1 MPLFALP
8 FPAIDPIAIQFGP
21 LAVRWYALAYV
32 AGITIGW
39 WWIRRLVATPRLWGQ
54 VGRPDLAEVDDFL
67 LWATVGI
74 VLGGRIGYVLF
85 YNPAHYLAEPLEA
98 VMLWKGGMSFHGG
111 FLGSVAAM
119 LLFTR
124 GRRFSFLTLFDLFAA
139 AAPIGLFFGRIA
151 NFVNG
156 ELWGRTSD
164 VAWAMV
170 FPHAGPWTRHPS
182 QLYEAALEGLVLFAI
197 VGLVAARTRALKR
210 PGLVAGI
217 FAAGYG
223 LARIVVEMFREPD
236 AQLGFLWG
244 GATMGQLLSLPMVI
258 AGVALAVWAGR
269 RERSGSP

>member
-197 VGLVAARTRALKR
+197 VGLVATRTRALKR

>member
-1 MPLFALP
+1 MHLLALP

-32 AGITIGW
+32 AGIMIGW
-39 WWIRRLVATPRLWGQ
+39 WWIRRLVSMPRLWGQ
-54 VGRPDLAEVDDFL
+54 VGRPNLAEIDDFV

-85 YNPAHYLAEPLEA
+85 YNPAHYLAEPIEA
-98 VMLWKGGMSFHGG
+98 LMVWKGGMSFHGG
-111 FLGSVAAM
+111 LLGSIVAM

-156 ELWGRTSD
+156 ELWGRASD

-170 FPHAGPWTRHPS
+170 FPYAGPWPRHPS
-182 QLYEAALEGLVLFAI
+182 QLYEAGLEGIVLFAV
-197 VGLVAARTRALKR
+197 VGLIATRTGALKR
-210 PGLVAGI
+210 AGLVAGV

-223 LARIVVEMFREPD
+223 LARIAVEFFREPD
-236 AQLGFLWG
+236 AQLGFLYG
-244 GATMGQLLSLPMVI
+244 GATMGQLLSLPMVVV
-258 AGVALAVWAGR
+258 GVALALWAAR
-269 RERSGSP
+269 RERSGTP